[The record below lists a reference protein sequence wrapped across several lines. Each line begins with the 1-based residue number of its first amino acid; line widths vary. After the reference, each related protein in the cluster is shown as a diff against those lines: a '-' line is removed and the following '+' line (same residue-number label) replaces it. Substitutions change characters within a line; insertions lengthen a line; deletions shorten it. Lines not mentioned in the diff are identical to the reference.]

1 VAKLDRRPA
10 EKVAL
15 AGLMVQLF
23 AAVLAFIFAR
33 VSGAATVRVLFWQ
46 AVLALPVWL
55 MALVHLRQARLA
67 DEEEDEWKRLEAER
81 AATGARGRLFEADE
95 IQAFAA
101 RNRLRFLERFL
112 QPALSAVLV
121 IFLALLVVV
130 MFATGTLDAM
140 TLQKGNVALS
150 IVFLAAL
157 TFVLLLIAYYAA
169 GMSRERAWRPLRAA
183 ASFMLLTMLFGV
195 VSCVALGLGWWD
207 ISAPDLFIAKAMLA
221 VLGIVAIEIL
231 LNFTLNFYRPRVEG
245 VEARPSYDSRLL
257 GMMSEPG
264 GVLKTVADT
273 LDYQFGFRV
282 SQTWFY
288 QFAEQMI
295 APFVL
300 FLIVALYG
308 LTCFEIV
315 KPEER
320 GVLERFG
327 AFRRVVRPG
336 LTVKWPWPIDIVHR
350 FPAAKVRAFGLGH
363 EGRRTVGDTILWS
376 ARHYEKEIETMVA
389 AAEPSK
395 DEKVAPVSLIV
406 ASSRVRYRV
415 RDDDESI
422 RDWYYRCADPE
433 ALVESLCE
441 RVQQKFLAGV
451 DYYDVMGHGRHA
463 ASGRLRELMQAA
475 VDRERLGTEILG
487 VGLEEIHPPINERAQ
502 LVQAY
507 HGVVQAR
514 EQQHVTVYQARTGA
528 VKDVTAANIE
538 ATKMESGAKEDY
550 AQKAYVSEAE
560 AKQFLVRAEVFE
572 GAYEVFAARKLL
584 AAMTDLLPAMR
595 KIVITPKAD
604 LRHIRLNL
612 EDPAGGDIGTIE
624 FEPVI
629 TGEEKG
635 EKK

>member
-1 VAKLDRRPA
+1 VTKLDRRPA

-23 AAVLAFIFAR
+23 AVVLAFVFAR
-33 VSGAATVRVLFWQ
+33 VSGSATVRVLFWQ
-46 AVLALPVWL
+46 AIIALPVWL
-55 MALVHLRQARLA
+55 VTLVHLRKARFA
-67 DEEEDEWKRLEAER
+67 DKEDDEWKRLEAER
-81 AATGARGRLFEADE
+81 ATTGARGRLFEADE

-101 RNRLRFLERFL
+101 RNRLRFFERFL
-112 QPALSAVLV
+112 QAALSAALAV
-121 IFLALLVVV
+121 FLALLVLV
-130 MFATGTLDAM
+130 MFLTGTLDVMKIRKA
-140 TLQKGNVALS
+140 NVALS

-195 VSCVALGLGWWD
+195 ASCVALGLGWWD
-207 ISAPDLFIAKAMLA
+207 ISAPDLFIAKTMLV
-221 VLGIVAIEIL
+221 VLGIVAVEIL
-231 LNFTLNFYRPRVEG
+231 LNFTLNFYRPRAEG
-245 VEARPSYDSRLL
+245 VEPRSSYDSRLL

-308 LTCFEIV
+308 LTCFDIV

-327 AFRRVVRPG
+327 VFRRVIRPG
-336 LTVKWPWPIDIVHR
+336 PTGKWRWPIDTVHR

-363 EGRRTVGDTILWS
+363 EGKRTVRGPILWTQK
-376 ARHYEKEIETMVA
+376 HYEKEIETMVA
-389 AAEPSK
+389 AKEPSK

-406 ASSRVRYRV
+406 ASSRVRFRV
-415 RDDDESI
+415 RDDDKSI
-422 RDWYYRCADPE
+422 EDWYYQCANAE
-433 ALVESLCE
+433 MLVESLCE

-451 DYYDVMGHGRHA
+451 DYYDVMGQGRHA
-463 ASGRLRELMQAA
+463 ASGHLRELMQAA
-475 VDRERLGTEILG
+475 VDRERLGAEILG
-487 VGLEEIHPPINERAQ
+487 VGLEEIHPPINERAK
-502 LVQAY
+502 LVEAY
-507 HGVVQAR
+507 HRVVQAGQ
-514 EQQHVTVYQARTGA
+514 QQHVRVFKAKTKA
-528 VKDVTAANIE
+528 VKDVTDANVE
-538 ATKMESGAKEDY
+538 AIKIASSAKEDY
-550 AQKAYVSEAE
+550 AKKAYVSEAE
-560 AKQFLVRAEVFE
+560 AKQFLVRVKVFE
-572 GAYEVFAARKLL
+572 GAHEVFAARKLL
-584 AAMTDLLPAMR
+584 AAMMDTLPAMR
-595 KIVITPKAD
+595 KLVITPQTD

-612 EDPAGGDIGTIE
+612 EDPAGADIGTIQ
-624 FEPVI
+624 FEPVV
-629 TGEEKG
+629 TGEEAGRK
-635 EKK
+635 